1 MVMTPDINILLKD
14 ITGSNILDRRYQ
26 WTVFRAFNF
35 YRLILVSLLVGIFLL
50 DESNRFFGKPNSL
63 LFLGTVAIYVVLV
76 VLAIVGSYRRRPLL
90 RVQAQ
95 VQTIVDLIALG
106 LLVHASGNVGSNLS
120 ILMVTA
126 VAVSGI
132 LLPLYSTLGMAVLAF
147 LILLG
152 YTLYTIVASF
162 TATSD
167 IPLWSRRFGAYL
179 QTYNA
184 EWERLGILGA
194 SCFIAALL
202 TYTLAERS
210 RRTEALVRQRSQQ
223 LLEMA
228 QINQAIIQHL
238 PSGIIVVDQSARI
251 KLMNDT
257 AHRLLDYPESAEGL
271 ALEALSPPLRQQLS
285 QWLSS
290 GVHSAK
296 PFRQADHL
304 PELTVNFSEFGGK
317 RLKDTLIALEDSSL
331 VAQRLQQLKLA
342 ALGRMTASIAHEIRN
357 PLTSISHAAQLL
369 QESPTVNPGDRRL
382 GQIVHDNAR
391 RANKIINTVLELSR
405 REGARPENIALD
417 PWLEE
422 FQRDFLNGHSRY
434 QPQMEQVIEPP
445 DLRVY
450 FDPLHLHQ
458 VLWNLCN
465 NACVHGPTKDG
476 PVRLRLV
483 AGLGKADAGP
493 FLDVYDE
500 GPGIPEADSSKIF
513 EPFFTTKTQGTG
525 LGLYI
530 SREICEANNAQ
541 LQYIRP
547 AAGGSCFRITFAKAN
562 QQQENPQ
569 WTSALH

>member
-1 MVMTPDINILLKD
+1 MTPDINILLKD

-35 YRLILVSLLVGIFLL
+35 YRLILASMLVGIFLL
-50 DESNRFFGKPNSL
+50 DESNRLFDKANSL

-76 VLAIVGSYRRRPLL
+76 ALAIVGSYRRRPLL

-95 VQTIVDLIALG
+95 FQTIVDLIALG

-162 TATSD
+162 TATGD
-167 IPLWSRRFGAYL
+167 IPLWSSRFGAYL

-257 AHRLLDYPESAEGL
+257 AHRLLDYPESAQGL

-357 PLTSISHAAQLL
+357 PLT
-369 QESPTVNPGDRRL
+369 
-382 GQIVHDNAR
+382 
-391 RANKIINTVLELSR
+391 
-405 REGARPENIALD
+405 
-417 PWLEE
+417 
-422 FQRDFLNGHSRY
+422 
-434 QPQMEQVIEPP
+434 
-445 DLRVY
+445 
-450 FDPLHLHQ
+450 
-458 VLWNLCN
+458 
-465 NACVHGPTKDG
+465 
-476 PVRLRLV
+476 
-483 AGLGKADAGP
+483 
-493 FLDVYDE
+493 
-500 GPGIPEADSSKIF
+500 
-513 EPFFTTKTQGTG
+513 
-525 LGLYI
+525 
-530 SREICEANNAQ
+530 
-541 LQYIRP
+541 
-547 AAGGSCFRITFAKAN
+547 
-562 QQQENPQ
+562 
-569 WTSALH
+569 

>member
-1 MVMTPDINILLKD
+1 MTPDISTLLKD
-14 ITGSNILDRRYQ
+14 ITSSNILDRRYQ

-35 YRLILVSLLVGIFLL
+35 YRLILVLLLVGIFLL
-50 DESNRFFGKPNSL
+50 DEGNRFFGKANSL
-63 LFLGTVAIYVVLV
+63 LFLGTAVVYMVLV

-106 LLVHASGNVGSNLS
+106 LLVHASGNIGSNLS

-126 VAVSGI
+126 VAASGI
-132 LLPLYSTLGMAVLAF
+132 LLPLYSALAMAALAF

-152 YTLYTIVASF
+152 YTFSMVAASF
-162 TATSD
+162 TAAGATS
-167 IPLWSRRFGAYL
+167 LWSGRFGAYL
-179 QTYNA
+179 QTYDA
-184 EWERLGILGA
+184 DWERLGILGA

-210 RRTEALVRQRSQQ
+210 RRTEALARQRSQQ

-228 QINQAIIQHL
+228 QINQAIVQHL
-238 PSGIIVVDQSARI
+238 HSGIIIVDQSARVR
-251 KLMNDT
+251 LMNDT
-257 AHRLLDYPESAEGL
+257 AHRLLNHAESAEGV
-271 ALEALSPPLRQQLS
+271 ALETLSPPLQQRLS
-285 QWLSS
+285 QWLGS
-290 GVHSAK
+290 GVYSTK
-296 PFRQADHL
+296 PFRQAGHL
-304 PELTVNFSEFGGK
+304 PELTVSFSEFGRK

-331 VAQRLQQLKLA
+331 MVQRLQQLKLA

-369 QESPTVNPGDRRL
+369 QESSTVSPGDRRL
-382 GQIVHDNAR
+382 GQIVHDNAK

-405 REGARPENIALD
+405 REGARPENIALET
-417 PWLEE
+417 WLEE
-422 FQRDFLNGHSRY
+422 FHREFLNNHRQY
-434 QPQMEQVIEPP
+434 QPQIEWVIEPP
-445 DLRVY
+445 ELRVY

-465 NACVHGPTKDG
+465 NACVHGPSKDG

-483 AGLGKADAGP
+483 AGPGKADAGP
-493 FLDVYDE
+493 WLDVYDE
-500 GPGIPEADSSKIF
+500 GPGIPEADNSKIF

-547 AAGGSCFRITFAKAN
+547 ATGGSCFRITFAKAN
-562 QQQENPQ
+562 QPQENFE
-569 WTSALH
+569 WMSALH